1 MLNGS
6 EPKAFPIEQGKQLL
20 GHGAAKQFDL
30 LSNTGDSLT
39 LTIPSNYQQ
48 VNDARSWGGQG
59 FNWTYFYNLER
70 YQSER
75 SFTIK
80 VAATTKKETP

>member
-1 MLNGS
+1 M
-6 EPKAFPIEQGKQLL
+6 
-20 GHGAAKQFDL
+20 
-30 LSNTGDSLT
+30 
-39 LTIPSNYQQ
+39 PSNYQQ
-48 VNDARSWGGQG
+48 VNDARSWGGHG